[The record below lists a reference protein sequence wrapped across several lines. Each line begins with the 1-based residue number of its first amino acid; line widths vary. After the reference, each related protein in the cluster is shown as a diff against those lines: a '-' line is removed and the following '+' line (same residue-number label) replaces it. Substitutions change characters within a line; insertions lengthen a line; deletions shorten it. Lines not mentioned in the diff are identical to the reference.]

1 MQNAKVEPLCGWK
14 KYTCFIKTAL
24 KEGAGLL
31 LSTCVTYAVN
41 AAGEHKCKQIKRV
54 LMLTNEQNNTEVAQ
68 NVSFFRVYS
77 KNANVKLNYINI
89 NTDCNSV
96 KNPNT

>member
-1 MQNAKVEPLCGWK
+1 
-14 KYTCFIKTAL
+14 
-24 KEGAGLL
+24 
-31 LSTCVTYAVN
+31 
-41 AAGEHKCKQIKRV
+41 
-54 LMLTNEQNNTEVAQ
+54 MLTNEQNNTEVAQ